1 MNPPFFSARAF
12 EGPFLQKRGRFCKKR
27 ALEAASAAPS
37 AEAARHRVCWFQRRT
52 FGCRALSYH
61 RVRDALEPAPGG
73 AQVDHL
79 PTKTCVYPACTCC
92 IYHVASCRRV
102 CNFVSGPMLFGCAA
116 ADVLVSLC
124 GAFELCDHQHLT
136 ISVYRDAA
144 SSEISLFSSDYRRKR
159 VCTAQ
164 PCCCMTNR
172 LRCALLLC
180 HTTHMAH
187 PSDTAMHARR
197 LRVDSESSCSTSC
210 GSTDSI
216 KSHRHSISLKRDR
229 PVLLALCALALDSH
243 RMGVYCTDTRPCKTS
258 DDCVQGAA
266 ARHP

>member
-1 MNPPFFSARAF
+1 MSQARCC
-12 EGPFLQKRGRFCKKR
+12 LV
-27 ALEAASAAPS
+27 ALPQTCWSASAVRSSYVIISISRS
-37 AEAARHRVCWFQRRT
+37 A
-52 FGCRALSYH
+52 S
-61 RVRDALEPAPGG
+61 
-73 AQVDHL
+73 
-79 PTKTCVYPACTCC
+79 
-92 IYHVASCRRV
+92 I
-102 CNFVSGPMLFGCAA
+102 
-116 ADVLVSLC
+116 
-124 GAFELCDHQHLT
+124 
-136 ISVYRDAA
+136 DAA
-144 SSEISLFSSDYRRKR
+144 SSEISPFSSDYRRKR

-180 HTTHMAH
+180 HKTHMAH

-243 RMGVYCTDTRPCKTS
+243 RLGVYCTDTRRCKTS
-258 DDCVQGAA
+258 DATVVQGAA